1 MISMKYAEVKKKLK
15 EVVKRKVKRARSEDK

>member
-1 MISMKYAEVKKKLK
+1 MISMKYAEVKKNLK